1 VFDFV
6 HHILK
11 HLIIIINQV
20 AHNLVSASVSTSA
33 TNDLAPA
40 SIPAASVNVSLQ
52 LGHHIH
58 HYSIIL
64 VDQSALELQ
73 VSASVSALAVAPVA
87 HPEGTSPLS
96 SDTTMQANL
105 RSTELEQ
112 NPSVN
117 CLHIVFSAFA
127 DDQQAQQPVSSMF
140 TNAQNTVITGGTF
153 VSLSHRSCK

>member
-1 VFDFV
+1 
-6 HHILK
+6 L
-11 HLIIIINQV
+11 
-20 AHNLVSASVSTSA
+20 A
-33 TNDLAPA
+33 TDDLAPV

-64 VDQSALELQ
+64 VDQSDLELQ
-73 VSASVSALAVAPVA
+73 VSASVSALAITPVT
-87 HPEGTSPLS
+87 HPDGTLPLS
-96 SDTTMQANL
+96 FDTTMQANL

-117 CLHIVFSAFA
+117 CLHTTFSAFA
-127 DDQQAQQPVSSMF
+127 DDQQALQPVSGMF
-140 TNAQNTVITGGTF
+140 TNAQNTVIYGGTF